1 MTVWFIT
8 GAARGFGVE
17 ITRQAL
23 GRGDQVV
30 ATARHPETITQKV
43 PDAGDALLAV
53 PLDVTSTGQAAAAVS
68 AAIARFDRIDSLV
81 NTSAPDT
88 DSRKSR

>member
-8 GAARGFGVE
+8 GVSRGFGIE

-30 ATARHPETITQKV
+30 ATSERSSQRREHGRPA
-43 PDAGDALLAV
+43 AGHQDRLNAEA
-53 PLDVTSTGQAAAAVS
+53 TSLE
-68 AAIARFDRIDSLV
+68 R
-81 NTSAPDT
+81 
-88 DSRKSR
+88 